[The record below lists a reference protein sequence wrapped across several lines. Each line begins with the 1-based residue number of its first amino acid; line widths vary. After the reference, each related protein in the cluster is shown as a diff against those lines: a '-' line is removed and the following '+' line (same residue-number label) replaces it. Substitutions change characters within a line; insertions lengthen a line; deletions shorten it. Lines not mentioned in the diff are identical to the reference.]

1 MAQYFNVKVQF
12 RTESDNGKVKKET
25 VNYLVDAMSVT
36 EAEARTTEF
45 MKSDV
50 RDSEIVAVNQS
61 RILEV
66 ISPKETPEVYGK

>member
-1 MAQYFNVKVQF
+1 MYFTVSVKVSF
-12 RTESDNGKVKKET
+12 EDDKGKVKKSVER
-25 VNYLVDAMSVT
+25 YLVDAMSVT

-45 MKSDV
+45 MKSDT

-66 ISPKETPEVYGK
+66 ISPKETPDVYGK

>member
-1 MAQYFNVKVQF
+1 MYFTVSVKVSFQ
-12 RTESDNGKVKKET
+12 DDKGKVKKTIERF
-25 VNYLVDAMSVT
+25 LVDALSVT

-45 MKSDV
+45 MHSDV

>member
-1 MAQYFNVKVQF
+1 MYFTVSVKVSF
-12 RTESDNGKVKKET
+12 EDDKGKVKKT
-25 VNYLVDAMSVT
+25 VERYLVDAMSVT
-36 EAEARTTEF
+36 EAEARTAEF
-45 MKSDV
+45 MKTDV

>member
-1 MAQYFNVKVQF
+1 MYFTVSVKVSF
-12 RTESDNGKVKKET
+12 EDDKGKVKKSVER
-25 VNYLVDAMSVT
+25 YLVDAMSVT
-36 EAEARTTEF
+36 EAEARTAEF

>member
-1 MAQYFNVKVQF
+1 MYFTVSVKVSFQ
-12 RTESDNGKVKKET
+12 DDKGKVKKTIERF
-25 VNYLVDAMSVT
+25 LVDALSVA

-45 MKSDV
+45 MHSDV